1 MGRKRKHIKG
11 NNVKKARGKRVE
23 YKMPKK
29 PKVTI
34 ISDEEK
40 EEILNEETVENTA
53 ANEAST
59 EASEQ
64 VEDATVESSLADKI
78 LEMNDKHLRLMADFE
93 NYKRKTIKERADLIK
108 YGGEQVFINLL
119 PIIDDFERA
128 IQHLPEEDSPI
139 KEGIVLIHN
148 KFTSFLNS
156 NGVKEIE
163 TKDAEFNTDF
173 HEAISL
179 FPAPSPEL
187 KGKIIDCTQKGYM
200 FHDKV
205 IRFSKVVVAE

>member
-1 MGRKRKHIKG
+1 M
-11 NNVKKARGKRVE
+11 KKE
-23 YKMPKK
+23 N
-29 PKVTI
+29 
-34 ISDEEK
+34 EEK
-40 EEILNEETVENTA
+40 EEILNEENVENTA
-53 ANEAST
+53 T
-59 EASEQ
+59 EATETASETS
-64 VEDATVESSLADKI
+64 EDATVESSLADKI

-139 KEGIVLIHN
+139 KEGIVLIHS
-148 KFTSFLNS
+148 KFINFLNS

-163 TKDAEFNTDF
+163 TKDADFNTDF

-179 FPAPSPEL
+179 FPAPAPEL
-187 KGKIIDCTQKGYM
+187 KGKIIDCTQKGYT

-205 IRFSKVVVAE
+205 IRYSKVVVAE

>member
-1 MGRKRKHIKG
+1 M
-11 NNVKKARGKRVE
+11 KKE
-23 YKMPKK
+23 N
-29 PKVTI
+29 
-34 ISDEEK
+34 EERD
-40 EEILNEETVENTA
+40 EILNEENVENTA
-53 ANEAST
+53 AETAPEAENAT
-59 EASEQ
+59 
-64 VEDATVESSLADKI
+64 EDAAVESSLADKI

-148 KFTSFLNS
+148 KFINFLNS

-163 TKDAEFNTDF
+163 TKDADFNTDF

-179 FPAPSPEL
+179 FPAPAPEL
-187 KGKIIDCTQKGYM
+187 KGKIIDCTQKGYT

-205 IRFSKVVVAE
+205 IRYSKVVVAE